1 MEVEQFIMLI
11 KMGYKD
17 WSRLVLSFFF
27 SANFKKSIIFEY
39 LQFHRREVSYFHLK
53 GNHLSIQFFSAYP
66 IHSRQGG

>member
-11 KMGYKD
+11 KMVTRTDLD
-17 WSRLVLSFFF
+17 WFYHFFP
-27 SANFKKSIIFEY
+27 ANFKKSIIFEY